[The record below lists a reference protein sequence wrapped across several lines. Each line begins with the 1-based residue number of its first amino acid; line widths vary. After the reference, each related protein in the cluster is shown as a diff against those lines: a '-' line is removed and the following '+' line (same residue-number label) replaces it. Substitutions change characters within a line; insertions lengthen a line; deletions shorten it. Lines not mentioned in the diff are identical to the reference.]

1 MKRAIIVIGLM
12 TLGLTAAIAQS
23 NVVEQR
29 QDLMKQFGAQ
39 SKTIAGMLR
48 GQTPFDLAQAQ
59 AALKTVS
66 ETAKKLPPL
75 FPESTKTAAKT
86 EALPTVWENKAE
98 FERQKK
104 LSANRRPLRDNDL
117 ANRKVLLFERGLG
130 GTPPTPGQQTSPSP
144 SPSGNA
150 QR

>member
-1 MKRAIIVIGLM
+1 MKRSIIVIGLM

-75 FPESTKTAAKT
+75 VPESTKAAPKT

-98 FERQKK
+98 FEKLFASLDAASQK
-104 LSANRRPLRDNDL
+104 AL
-117 ANRKVLLFERGLG
+117 ASVTDEASFKAQVPNVLQNCGTCHKTYRK
-130 GTPPTPGQQTSPSP
+130 S
-144 SPSGNA
+144 
-150 QR
+150 

>member
-1 MKRAIIVIGLM
+1 MKRTFIIVSVL

-39 SKTIAGMLR
+39 TRTISGMLR

-66 ETAKKLPPL
+66 DGAKKLPPL
-75 FPESTKTAAKT
+75 FPESTKGVD
-86 EALPTVWENKAE
+86 ED
-98 FERQKK
+98 R
-104 LSANRRPLRDNDL
+104 
-117 ANRKVLLFERGLG
+117 
-130 GTPPTPGQQTSPSP
+130 SPSDDLGKQGRIRKAVRQP
-144 SPSGNA
+144 
-150 QR
+150 

>member
-1 MKRAIIVIGLM
+1 M

-48 GQTPFDLAQAQ
+48 GQTPFDLAEAK

-66 ETAKKLPPL
+66 DTAKKLPPL
-75 FPESTKTAAKT
+75 FPETSKGAPKT

-98 FERQKK
+98 FEKLFANLDAASRQ
-104 LSANRRPLRDNDL
+104 AL
-117 ANRKVLLFERGLG
+117 ATVTDEASFKAQVPGVLQNCGTCHKAYRKG
-130 GTPPTPGQQTSPSP
+130 
-144 SPSGNA
+144 
-150 QR
+150 

>member
-98 FERQKK
+98 FEKLFASLDAASQK
-104 LSANRRPLRDNDL
+104 AL
-117 ANRKVLLFERGLG
+117 ASVTDEASFKAQVPKVLQNC
-130 GTPPTPGQQTSPSP
+130 GTCHKTYRKS
-144 SPSGNA
+144 
-150 QR
+150 